1 MLLAPPDG
9 AAVVADG
16 AAVVAE
22 GAAVLPDGAAVVFD
36 DGAGVVAVEELL
48 LLPHAPRMS
57 KPTAAMP
64 ITERF
69 MWFPLGVVECERCCR
84 ACRRAAPFHLDP
96 PQRPQA

>member
-1 MLLAPPDG
+1 MPHAPDFWMLLAPPDG

-36 DGAGVVAVEELL
+36 EGAAVVALEDFFLR
-48 LLPHAPRMS
+48 PQARRMS

-69 MWFPLGVVECERCCR
+69 MWSPLGVVECERCCR
-84 ACRRAAPFHLDP
+84 ACRRAAPF
-96 PQRPQA
+96 